1 MQRAILEIKRIR
13 TQLELDKFRIKQRLI
28 YEAMG
33 IEHHLE
39 LDELKS
45 GGWVVD
51 VWIDQRLVDS
61 GEYFMKMVLSIPNME
76 ACLQQYDRECAE
88 LDAADVEAKLGTDD
102 AVEAQ
107 AMVAKFFNLKNYG

>member
-13 TQLELDKFRIKQRLI
+13 TQLELNKFRIKQRLI

-33 IEHHLE
+33 IEYHLE

-61 GEYFMKMVLSIPNME
+61 GEYFIVLLRCQFTHHCAAQFP
-76 ACLQQYDRECAE
+76 CLAHARHR
-88 LDAADVEAKLGTDD
+88 
-102 AVEAQ
+102 
-107 AMVAKFFNLKNYG
+107 FS